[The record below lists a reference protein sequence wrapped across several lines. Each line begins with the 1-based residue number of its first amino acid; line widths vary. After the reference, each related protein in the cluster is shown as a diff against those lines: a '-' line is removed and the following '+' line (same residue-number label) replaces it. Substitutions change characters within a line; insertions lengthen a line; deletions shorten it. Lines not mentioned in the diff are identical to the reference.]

1 MSFSDAIEALID
13 LIYVTGSIKKDI
25 NSLQTKKENKFQFD
39 RGDFFVLLILF
50 LSILAIALIILFV

>member
-13 LIYVTGSIKKDI
+13 LIYATGSIKKDI